1 MYIRQ
6 AAFVDGKF
14 QVRYDH
20 LVIDLFQGGLR
31 ELCLLN
37 VIEKLGRENDIPEI
51 SHKSEIEEGPQGSCF
66 PQCPLNSWL
75 REVVRGFHQFLDCK
89 VSIPD
94 SLIPIQIGR
103 ASCRE

>member
-1 MYIRQ
+1 M
-6 AAFVDGKF
+6 
-14 QVRYDH
+14 
-20 LVIDLFQGGLR
+20 
-31 ELCLLN
+31 
-37 VIEKLGRENDIPEI
+37 PEI

-94 SLIPIQIGR
+94 SLIPILPLIIEIVQEISGHLIVLITPYLQLNSLR
-103 ASCRE
+103 SGFTGWILKRCRHDVAPVSSTA